1 MEVSGQLHDPTAL
14 PQGKSPR
21 YLLDWRLGGLQSRS
35 GCDGEEKN
43 SQLPPGFEPR
53 SSDRPARSQSLFRLA
68 LMGGNIKMNLGG
80 ILCCD
85 INSLRTFC
93 HLS

>member
-1 MEVSGQLHDPTAL
+1 
-14 PQGKSPR
+14 
-21 YLLDWRLGGLQSRS
+21 
-35 GCDGEEKN
+35 
-43 SQLPPGFEPR
+43 
-53 SSDRPARSQSLFRLA
+53 
-68 LMGGNIKMNLGG
+68 MGGNIKMNLGG